1 MQWWNYSFVHSELHS
16 TAWEKRINKQPDAN
30 ERTKKVDMV
39 CTWKISEMH
48 WPDST
53 ASLLIFVS
61 LCVRAY
67 EISSVFLSILMS
79 FQGTKEK
86 NKWRISYEW
95 NNWNNKKKTRM
106 EKNQSLKRFD
116 VVITM
121 WGGWFSISLSLYGWS
136 LSTFKSF
143 KLLIHSMFYN
153 NRFG

>member
-1 MQWWNYSFVHSELHS
+1 MHSHTWMQWWNYSFVHSELHS

-53 ASLLIFVS
+53 SLLIFVS

-86 NKWRISYEW
+86 NKWSYEW
-95 NNWNNKKKTRM
+95 NNWKKI

-116 VVITM
+116 VVIAM
-121 WGGWFSISLSLYGWS
+121 WGGWFSLSLSMDDLYRCS
-136 LSTFKSF
+136 
-143 KLLIHSMFYN
+143 
-153 NRFG
+153 NRLNF